1 MYRFLKINFD
11 RNEDDIHNK
20 ILPVLADIL
29 KRQKI
34 PLNEQWWNF

>member
-1 MYRFLKINFD
+1 MYRLLNINFD

-20 ILPVLADIL
+20 ILPALADTL

-34 PLNEQWWNF
+34 PLNEQR